1 MLGWAIFKHSVSM
14 TIRNIQSSLQVFL
27 IPWACLTGLIILLGG
42 AVGEPVTFDT
52 QFDVAGESADAA
64 GDAVQTT
71 GQFALLTTLLN
82 IFVGAWTAVAWHR
95 YILLEQSP
103 NGWIPKLHWNLI
115 ARYALW
121 SFLIG
126 VGAVAAISGPF
137 LLMAVAGPLAVL
149 LGIVLFGW
157 AIYVCV
163 IAARAAI
170 VLPGIAV
177 QSDVSVRDC
186 LDKTKGQNGAFI
198 VLGLSVFGFAFAVL
212 FVVGL
217 LTAILPALAAIAQLP
232 ISLVLTVL
240 NVSILTTLYGVFVE
254 GRELS

>member
-14 TIRNIQSSLQVFL
+14 TIRNLQSSLQVFL
-27 IPWACLTGLIILLGG
+27 VPWACLTGLIILLGG
-42 AVGEPVTFDT
+42 AVGEPVTLGT
-52 QFDVAGESADAA
+52 QFDVGGASANDAGEV
-64 GDAVQTT
+64 VQTA

-95 YILLEQSP
+95 YILLEQPPS
-103 NGWIPKLHWNLI
+103 GWIPELHWNLI

-121 SFLIG
+121 SILIG
-126 VGAVAAISGPF
+126 VAAVAAIAGPF
-137 LLMAVAGPLAVL
+137 LLLAVAEPLAVL

-157 AIYVCV
+157 MIYVCV

-177 QSDVSVRDC
+177 QSGFSVRDC
-186 LDKTKGQNGAFI
+186 LEKTKGQNGVFI
-198 VLGLSVFGFAFAVL
+198 VLGLSVFAFAFAVL
-212 FVVGL
+212 IVVGL
-217 LTAILPALAAIAQLP
+217 LTAILPALAAVAQLP